1 MSISI
6 IFSIVMPVLR
16 YRLMRSEPFQP
27 KVEILMESGFIIID
41 KNRGGYVHCV
51 GKSQSLFYTA
61 LLKTILDLRSN
72 INKCPA
78 RRDIEPK
85 FFSIAFHF
93 YDLNGRR
100 AIQLSQAAGRF

>member
-1 MSISI
+1 MSIRI

-51 GKSQSLFYTA
+51 HKRQSIFDTA
-61 LLKTILDLRSN
+61 LLKTILNLRSN

-78 RRDIEPK
+78 CRHIEPQLFAK
-85 FFSIAFHF
+85 ALH
-93 YDLNGRR
+93 DLLKSLFRYVPV
-100 AIQLSQAAGRF
+100 